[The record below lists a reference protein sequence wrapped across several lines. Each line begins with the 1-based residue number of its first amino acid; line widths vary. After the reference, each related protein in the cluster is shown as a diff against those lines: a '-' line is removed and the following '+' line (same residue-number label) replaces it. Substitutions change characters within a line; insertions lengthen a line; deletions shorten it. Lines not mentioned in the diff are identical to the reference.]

1 MNKYYATIH
10 RNSNTINY
18 VYTLSY
24 SVNAFILSKDPNT
37 FIVEFQCTTPMNRV
51 LRTSMRSIL
60 RRINSNIIP
69 QVFDEHGNI
78 VSIDETAED
87 KIEREERFY
96 DKMERRY
103 FRRRRDY

>member
-18 VYTLSY
+18 VDTLSY
-24 SVNAFILSKDPNT
+24 NVNAFILSKDPNT
-37 FIVEFQCTTPMNRV
+37 FIVEFHCTHSMNRV

-87 KIEREERFY
+87 KIEREERLY